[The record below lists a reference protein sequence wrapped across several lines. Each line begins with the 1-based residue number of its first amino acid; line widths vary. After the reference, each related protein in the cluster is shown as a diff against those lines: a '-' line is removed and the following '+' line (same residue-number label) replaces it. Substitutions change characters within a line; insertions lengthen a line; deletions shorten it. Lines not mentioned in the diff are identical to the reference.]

1 MTNPRGATT
10 IQGRPAPGRPDS
22 AQVINLP
29 VPPRGR
35 SRRPAAPAAAAP
47 LVQSP
52 LARAAAAEHPV
63 AGGKKTG
70 PRNPAR
76 TPALRLTTR
85 GRVVVAFLVG
95 LAVWG
100 AASAAWLAVSGLLAV
115 IG

>member
-1 MTNPRGATT
+1 VTNPRGATT

-35 SRRPAAPAAAAP
+35 SRRPAAAAP